1 MTTIHIYLR
10 YNISTQKR
18 VVKMVL
24 DTLVLKDLLIEYGM
38 DEINALHFLAKLEQL
53 IDENKDN
60 VTIRTSMDEF
70 KLQLQIQK
78 DLV

>member
-1 MTTIHIYLR
+1 
-10 YNISTQKR
+10 
-18 VVKMVL
+18 MVL

-60 VTIRTSMDEF
+60 VTIRTAMDEF
-70 KLQLQIQK
+70 KLQLKIQK